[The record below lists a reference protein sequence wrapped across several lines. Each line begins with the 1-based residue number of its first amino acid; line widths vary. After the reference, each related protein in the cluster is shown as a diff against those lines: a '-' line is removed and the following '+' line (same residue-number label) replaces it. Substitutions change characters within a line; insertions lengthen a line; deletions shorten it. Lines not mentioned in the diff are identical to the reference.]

1 MTAPDSDAVR
11 GIGDCELAIT
21 RQIAVPR
28 PQVFRAWAEP
38 ALFRQW
44 WMPEG
49 LGATL
54 LECDLDLRTGG
65 SYRLVYAF
73 GEMQTMAFHG
83 TYPEVVPDARI
94 VWTNAED
101 PDGAVTTV
109 TLADHDGGTVLTYH
123 ERYPSR
129 EARDEALASSASA
142 LPLQLDQL
150 AALLE
155 I

>member
-1 MTAPDSDAVR
+1 MNAPGAGAVQ

-21 RQIAVPR
+21 WHFSAARQ
-28 PQVFRAWAEP
+28 QVFEAWAEP

-54 LECDLDLRTGG
+54 VECDLDLRTGG

-73 GEMQTMAFHG
+73 GETQTMAFHG

-101 PDGAVTTV
+101 PDGALTTV
-109 TLADHDGGTVLTYH
+109 TLADLDGGTVLTFH

-129 EARDEALASSASA
+129 EARDEALVGSASA
-142 LPLQLDQL
+142 LPLQLGQL
-150 AALLE
+150 AALLAG
-155 I
+155 

>member
-1 MTAPDSDAVR
+1 MNAPDAGTVQ

-21 RQIAVPR
+21 RHFAAPR
-28 PQVFRAWAEP
+28 WQVFRAWAEP

-49 LGATL
+49 LGATMV
-54 LECDLDLRTGG
+54 ECDLDLRTGG

-73 GEMQTMAFHG
+73 GEEGTMAFHG
-83 TYPEVVPDARI
+83 AYTEVVPDARI

-101 PDGAVTTV
+101 PDGALTTV
-109 TLADHDGGTVLTYH
+109 TFADDDGGTLLTFH
-123 ERYPSR
+123 DRYPSGA
-129 EARDEALASSASA
+129 ARDEALAGSAAA

-150 AALLE
+150 AALLAG
-155 I
+155 